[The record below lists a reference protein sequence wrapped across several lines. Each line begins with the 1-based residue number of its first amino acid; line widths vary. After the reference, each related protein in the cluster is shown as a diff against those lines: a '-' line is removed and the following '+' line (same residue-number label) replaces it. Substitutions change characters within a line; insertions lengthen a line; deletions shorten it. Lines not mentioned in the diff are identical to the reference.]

1 VANKYAIENMPS
13 LPHVNL
19 IGSLITGSHGGG
31 ITLKALANYA
41 QEIRFMNPKGEMKVS
56 SIDTDVNF
64 KKHLHAFGTTGPITQ
79 VGF

>member
-1 VANKYAIENMPS
+1 MANKYAIENMPS

-41 QEIRFMNPKGEMKVS
+41 QEIRFMNPKGEM
-56 SIDTDVNF
+56 
-64 KKHLHAFGTTGPITQ
+64 
-79 VGF
+79 